1 MQLKRKF
8 SDIRGALTLATC
20 ATLQGTSHAAG
31 VGAGQWQLDSALL
44 YYGEKDRVEV
54 FEPTLFATKSLSES
68 ESLTLRGIFDTMSGA
83 TPNGAVPAAAPQT
96 FTSPSGNPYTV
107 APNKPPTMDFEDL
120 RGAVGFD
127 WVKETADRVK
137 RTLSGDL
144 SAEKDYSSIGGSV
157 SYAFDGEARMRT
169 LAIGAGFSYDAVDP
183 DGGKPPELSLLSA
196 YSSTGGGRALG
207 GDTARRDD
215 DEGEDGDGGDDF
227 SLFQGERKLSAQLLL
242 GVTQVLSRRALVQ
255 FNYTLSLNSGYLND
269 PYKVVSLVD
278 SSGAPVD
285 ALFEKRPDHRSGN
298 ALFGKFVYHLPR
310 DVVHLSY
317 RYYWDDWGIR
327 SHTTDLSY
335 RMALWE
341 GAYLQPHL
349 RYYRQTQADFYHTA
363 LLDTASRPDYASA
376 DYRLAEMQSTTAGL
390 KLGIPTGPH
399 AELSLRAE
407 FMKQTGENH
416 PADAIGRLR
425 ELDLY
430 PGLEAIILQFGYSLE
445 F

>member
-1 MQLKRKF
+1 MQLKRRF
-8 SDIRGALTLATC
+8 NDIRSALALATC
-20 ATLQGTSHAAG
+20 ATLQGTAQAAG
-31 VGAGQWQLDSALL
+31 AGADRWQLDSALL
-44 YYGEKDRVEV
+44 DYGEKDRVEV
-54 FEPTLFATKSLSES
+54 FEPTLFATRSLSES
-68 ESLTLRGIFDTMSGA
+68 ESLTLRGVFDTMSGA
-83 TPNGAVPAAAPQT
+83 TPNGAVPAAAAQT

-107 APNKPPTMDFEDL
+107 APNELPTMDFKDQ

-127 WVKETADRVK
+127 WVKETANRVK

-144 SAEKDYSSIGGSV
+144 SAEKDYSSIGAGL
-157 SYAFDGEARMRT
+157 SYAFDSEARMRT

-183 DGGKPPELSLLSA
+183 DGGKPPELSLTSA
-196 YSSTGGGRALG
+196 YRSTGSGRALAA
-207 GDTARRDD
+207 DTGRRDD
-215 DEGEDGDGGDDF
+215 DEGEGGDGDDF

-242 GVTQVLSRRALVQ
+242 GVTQVLSRRALMQ
-255 FNYTLSLNSGYLND
+255 FNYTLNLSSGYLND

-278 SSGAPVD
+278 SSGTPVD

-327 SHTTDLSY
+327 SHTADLSY

-349 RYYRQTQADFYHTA
+349 RYYRQSQADFYHTA

-390 KLGIPTGPH
+390 KLGISTGPH

-430 PGLEAIILQFGYSLE
+430 PGLEATILQIGYTLE